1 MSKRRKFSPREKIE
15 IVLAG
20 LSSENGISDV
30 CRSCGVSTVQFYKWK
45 DQVVKSAP
53 EIFKRKSRKDSQIEE
68 KFKESLRQKD
78 RVIAII
84 TEENLHLKKNLG
96 I

>member
-1 MSKRRKFSPREKIE
+1 MSKRKKYTPQEKME

-20 LSSENGISDV
+20 LSNSNGIAEIF
-30 CRSCGVSTVQFYKWK
+30 RSYGISTVQFYQWK
-45 DQVVKSAP
+45 DQLVKSAP
-53 EIFKRKSRKDSQIEE
+53 EIYKRKSRKRSNQEE
-68 KFKESLRQKD
+68 KLKEQIRQKD

>member
-1 MSKRRKFSPREKIE
+1 MNKRKKYTPQEKIE
-15 IVLAG
+15 IVIAG
-20 LSSENGISDV
+20 LSSSNGIAEI
-30 CRSCGVSTVQFYKWK
+30 CRSYGISTVQFYQWK
-45 DQVVKSAP
+45 EQLIKSAP
-53 EIFKRKSRKDSQIEE
+53 EIYKRKSHKQNNESERLKDQI
-68 KFKESLRQKD
+68 RQKD

>member
-1 MSKRRKFSPREKIE
+1 MGKRRKFSPREKME

-20 LSSENGISDV
+20 LSGEDGISDV
-30 CRSCGVSTVQFYKWK
+30 CRSYGVSTVQFYHWK
-45 DQVVKSAP
+45 DQLIKSAP
-53 EIFKRKSRKDSQIEE
+53 EVYKRKTRKDSQKEE
-68 KFKESLRQKD
+68 KLKESIMKKD

-96 I
+96 M

>member
-1 MSKRRKFSPREKIE
+1 MSKRRKFTPQEKLE
-15 IVLAG
+15 IVLSG
-20 LSSENGISDV
+20 LSSSNGIAEI
-30 CRSCGVSTVQFYKWK
+30 CRSYGISTVQFYQWK
-45 DQVVKSAP
+45 DQLIKSAP
-53 EIFKRKSRKDSQIEE
+53 VIYKRKSRKKNDQEE
-68 KFKESLRQKD
+68 KLKEQISHKD

>member
-1 MSKRRKFSPREKIE
+1 MSKRNKYSPQEKLE
-15 IVLAG
+15 IVLTG
-20 LSSENGISDV
+20 LSCDNGIAEI
-30 CRSCGVSTVQFYKWK
+30 CRRYGISTVQFYNWK
-45 DQVVKSAP
+45 DQLIKSAAV
-53 EIFKRKSRKDSQIEE
+53 IYKRKSCKKNDQEE
-68 KFKESLRQKD
+68 KFKEQIRQKD

>member
-1 MSKRRKFSPREKIE
+1 MSKRKKYTPQEKIE

-20 LSSENGISDV
+20 LSSSNGIAEI
-30 CRSCGVSTVQFYKWK
+30 CRSYGISTVQFYQWK
-45 DQVVKSAP
+45 DQLIKGAS
-53 EIFKRKSRKDSQIEE
+53 EIYKRKSRKKEKEEE
-68 KFKESLRQKD
+68 KLKDEIRHKD

-96 I
+96 M

>member
-1 MSKRRKFSPREKIE
+1 MSKRKKYTPQEKME
-15 IVLAG
+15 IVLTG
-20 LSSENGISDV
+20 LSSSNGIAEI
-30 CRSCGVSTVQFYKWK
+30 CRSYGISTVQFYQWK
-45 DQVVKSAP
+45 DQLVKSAP
-53 EIFKRKSRKDSQIEE
+53 EIYKRKSRKRNDQEE
-68 KFKESLRQKD
+68 KLKERIRQKD

>member
-1 MSKRRKFSPREKIE
+1 MSKRKKYTPQEKME

-20 LSSENGISDV
+20 LSSSNGIAEI
-30 CRSCGVSTVQFYKWK
+30 CRSYGISTVQFYQWK
-45 DQVVKSAP
+45 DQLVKSAP
-53 EIFKRKSRKDSQIEE
+53 EIYKRKSRKRNDHEE
-68 KFKESLRQKD
+68 KLKEQIRQKD

>member
-1 MSKRRKFSPREKIE
+1 MSKIW
-15 IVLAG
+15 
-20 LSSENGISDV
+20 
-30 CRSCGVSTVQFYKWK
+30 VSTVQFYQWK
-45 DQVVKSAP
+45 DRLNKSAP
-53 EIFKRKSRKDSQIEE
+53 IIFKRKSRKKNDQEE
-68 KFKESLRQKD
+68 KLKEQIIHKD

>member
-1 MSKRRKFSPREKIE
+1 MSKRKKYTPQEKME
-15 IVLAG
+15 IVLSG
-20 LSSENGISDV
+20 LSSSNGIAEI
-30 CRSCGVSTVQFYKWK
+30 CRSYGISTVQFYQWK
-45 DQVVKSAP
+45 DQLVKSAP
-53 EIFKRKSRKDSQIEE
+53 EIYKRKSHKKHTEEE
-68 KFKESLRQKD
+68 KLKGEIRQKD